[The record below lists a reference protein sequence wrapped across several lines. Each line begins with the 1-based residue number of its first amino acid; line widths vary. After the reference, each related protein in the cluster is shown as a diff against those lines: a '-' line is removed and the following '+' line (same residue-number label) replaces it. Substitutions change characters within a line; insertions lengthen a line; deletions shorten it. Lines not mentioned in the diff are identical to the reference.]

1 MALFL
6 ALAILVWLIGWR
18 RGTPR
23 QARLMQI
30 ALLYLVFAAAAV
42 LMPETGPL
50 RRVLGGSAGEWLSVG
65 GLVALGAAY
74 VAGLGWLRG
83 RVRPENRAHPAAP
96 AAPAAPSDRL
106 GEAEVERYARHIVM
120 HEIGG
125 PGQRKLKAARVLV
138 IGAGGLGS
146 PVLQYLAAAGFGTIG
161 VIDDDTVSV
170 DNLQRQ
176 VIHSEAT
183 VGMPKVFSA
192 SQAMA
197 GINPHVLVRPYR
209 RRFEPGAAAELLSE
223 YDLVLDGSDNFDTRY
238 LANRAC
244 AAAGLPLVAG
254 AITQWEGQITV
265 YDPARGGPCLECVF
279 PERPAAGLVPTCAEA
294 GVAAPLPGV
303 VGSIMALEALKIVTG
318 AGAPLRGAML
328 IVDGLYGETR
338 RITLARRD
346 DCPVCG
352 TCRDAYMPGRTEET
366 S

>member
-18 RGTPR
+18 RKTPR

-42 LMPETGPL
+42 LMPDSGPI
-50 RRVLGGSAGEWLSVG
+50 RRVLGGSAGDWLAVG
-65 GLVALGAAY
+65 GLVALAAAY

-83 RVRPENRAHPAAP
+83 RVRPENRPKPADPRPAAP
-96 AAPAAPSDRL
+96 VVPSDRL

-120 HEIGG
+120 REIGG

-146 PVLQYLAAAGFGTIG
+146 PVLQYLSAAGFGTIG
-161 VIDDDTVSV
+161 VIDDDAVSV

-183 VGMPKVFSA
+183 LGMPKVFSA
-192 SQAMA
+192 NQAMA
-197 GINPHVLVRPYR
+197 GINPHVAVRPYR
-209 RRFEPGAAAELLSE
+209 RRFDAGIAAELLAE

-254 AITQWEGQITV
+254 AIAQWEGQITV
-265 YDPARGGPCLECVF
+265 YDPARDGPCLECVF
-279 PERPAAGLVPTCAEA
+279 PERPAAGLVPSCAEA
-294 GVAAPLPGV
+294 GVAAPLPGI

-318 AGAPLRGAML
+318 AGTPLRGAML
-328 IVDGLYGETR
+328 IVDGLHGENR
-338 RITLARRD
+338 RISLARRH

-352 TCRDAYMPGRTEET
+352 TSRDAYMPGRT
-366 S
+366 